1 MVFWASEPADPATWS
16 CSTAGTSPPSATCS
30 SGGCPT
36 GSPAHLRRPLFRPP
50 REPSGR
56 RASSRRTVLS
66 QIRAAAGPAAGCVRG
81 GRGGGSVSSASTGRV
96 GPGHAAG
103 RRSRPERRVTPG
115 ATVQLIARNL
125 AQTGDDPRTVRVAL
139 RARDGRSTF
148 LPVVAARRYSVL
160 ATLPAT
166 VAPGEYEVWVHS
178 GRGGPAAWGGG
189 FTLRVKAPA
198 SWPAAIVNVRGL
210 GARGD
215 DVTDDSQV
223 FRTALETATRHGGGV
238 VYFPA
243 GTYRLAGT
251 FPPAPARGGARGRQ
265 GPHLAQVAAG
275 SAPHGRRL
283 HSDRARRDRGV
294 RAGGPLAHGA
304 ERPAPSFGARHR
316 VSPAPPL
323 SGMGRGS
330 REARGRTR
338 DVFLRRVRIHY
349 LPYSGRPS
357 DHAQSDPQW
366 LFARWGIGSS
376 TSPRPCHDDPRRR
389 HPGGV
394 RLGVRRRGAFSSTCG
409 TLASPG
415 TASATPWA
423 CPGSTSAASTSSS
436 RATGS
441 PARRAGDRGG
451 SRSGTCTGP
460 TT

>member
-1 MVFWASEPADPATWS
+1 MRIALLLVALITAAMPPAAGASPTVFWASEPADPGDVVLLYGGDLATVGDVLVWRLPDGEPGTPPAAPVP
-16 CSTAGTSPPSATCS
+16 STTRAVRTPSLQPSDGSLEFVLPP
-30 SGGCPT
+30 G
-36 GSPAHLRRPLFRPP
+36 LPP
-50 REPSGR
+50 GVFAADVGR
-56 RASSRRTVLS
+56 RVRLLGRPRVEWAQVTPL
-66 QIRAAAGPAAGCVRG
+66 AAGL
-81 GRGGGSVSSASTGRV
+81 
-96 GPGHAAG
+96 GPN
-103 RRSRPERRVTPG
+103 EVTPG

-251 FPPAPARGGARGRQ
+251 FRLPARSGARGRQ

-304 ERPAPSFGARHR
+304 ERPCRPS
-316 VSPAPPL
+316 
-323 SGMGRGS
+323 GRG
-330 REARGRTR
+330 
-338 DVFLRRVRIHY
+338 
-349 LPYSGRPS
+349 
-357 DHAQSDPQW
+357 
-366 LFARWGIGSS
+366 
-376 TSPRPCHDDPRRR
+376 
-389 HPGGV
+389 
-394 RLGVRRRGAFSSTCG
+394 
-409 TLASPG
+409 
-415 TASATPWA
+415 
-423 CPGSTSAASTSSS
+423 
-436 RATGS
+436 TG
-441 PARRAGDRGG
+441 
-451 SRSGTCTGP
+451 
-460 TT
+460 